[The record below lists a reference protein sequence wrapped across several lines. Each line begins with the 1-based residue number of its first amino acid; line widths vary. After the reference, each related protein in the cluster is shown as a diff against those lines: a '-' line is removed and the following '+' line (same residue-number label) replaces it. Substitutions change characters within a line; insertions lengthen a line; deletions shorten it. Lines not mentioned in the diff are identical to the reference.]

1 MSTHIWPTPAT
12 QDPTPSL
19 AADALLAALDALDT
33 GVMVCDARSRLLIHN
48 HAARC
53 ELASGGVLQLTPD
66 GLLDVAAG
74 ASLLAL
80 RRAVHG
86 AAFLHSHHLVP
97 LRQGMQCLM
106 VSVQPL
112 RANDGAPQRALL
124 LTGRRGMCPDL
135 AVQHLGR
142 VYALTPAEVSVLSSL
157 LAGVRI
163 SDMACARRVKLSTVR
178 TQVAALRAKLGV
190 QRIDDITRLVAELPP
205 MRGALGRHDPL
216 PGHRGRV
223 DPERR
228 SADAA
233 QRAAASGG
241 TAAGHA
247 GAAQYAGTGT
257 GRLTAI

>member
-1 MSTHIWPTPAT
+1 MSTQIWPTPAA
-12 QDPTPSL
+12 QDPTASL

-33 GVMVCDARSRLLIHN
+33 GVMVCDARSHLLVHN

-53 ELASGGVLQLTPD
+53 ELADGGVLHLTPD
-66 GLLDVAAG
+66 GVLDVATG

-80 RRAVHG
+80 RRAVQG
-86 AAFLHSHHLVP
+86 AALLHSHHLVP
-97 LRQGMQCLM
+97 LRKGMQCLM

-112 RANDGAPQRALL
+112 RANDAAPQRALL
-124 LTGRRGMCPDL
+124 LTGRRGLCPDL

-142 VYALTPAEVSVLSSL
+142 VYSLTAAELSVLSSL

-163 SDMACARRVKLSTVR
+163 GDMAGARCVKLSTVR

-216 PGHRGRV
+216 PDHRGRV
-223 DPERR
+223 DPGRA
-228 SADAA
+228 SANGS
-233 QRAAASGG
+233 QCAAATNSA
-241 TAAGHA
+241 AAGYA
-247 GAAQYAGTGT
+247 GAVQ
-257 GRLTAI
+257 